1 MDKMQ
6 KRDLKKEWQWRQRA
20 AAKAALPLS
29 NDQMKALF
37 DYLDVELPKQGCD
50 DTRRITETWLKDQTL
65 ELDKVLVWFDDN
77 GGFCDCEV
85 LANCEQAWEEATR
98 ED

>member
-1 MDKMQ
+1 MDKTQ
-6 KRDLKKEWQWRQRA
+6 KRDLKKEWQRRQRVA
-20 AAKAALPLS
+20 ARAALPLP

-37 DYLDVELPKQGCD
+37 DYLDVELPKQGCA
-50 DTRRITETWLKDQTL
+50 DTRRITEKWLKDQTL
-65 ELDKVLVWFDDN
+65 EVDKVLLWFDDN

-85 LANCEQAWEEATR
+85 LANCEQAWEEAIR

>member
-1 MDKMQ
+1 MDKTQ
-6 KRDLKKEWQWRQRA
+6 KRDPKKEWQRRQRA
-20 AAKAALPLS
+20 AARAALPLP

-37 DYLDVELPKQGCD
+37 DYLDVELPKKGCD
-50 DTRRITETWLKDQTL
+50 DTRRITEKWLKDKAL
-65 ELDKVLVWFDDN
+65 EVNKLLLWFDDN

-85 LANCEQAWEEATR
+85 LANCEQAWEEAIR